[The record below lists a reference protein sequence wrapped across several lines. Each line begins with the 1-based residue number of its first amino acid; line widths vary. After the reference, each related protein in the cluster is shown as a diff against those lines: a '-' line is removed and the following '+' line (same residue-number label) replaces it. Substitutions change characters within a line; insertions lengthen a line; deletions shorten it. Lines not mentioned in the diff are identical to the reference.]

1 MSSSALREMHVKRKI
16 RVLVV
21 DDSASMRKLLEQIIN
36 DEPGMESV
44 GSAPDPY
51 IAREMIKALNPDA
64 ITLDVEMPR
73 MNGLDFLEKLMRLR
87 PMPVLMIS
95 SLTSAESG
103 ETMQALELGAMDF
116 VLKQNS
122 ASPQGLRAM
131 AAEIT
136 MKLRDMVEAQPK
148 FQLSLK
154 ARTAISATP
163 EIRDVNN
170 VSMNPS
176 LAARKIIF
184 IGSSTGGTEAVR
196 NFLSVMPPGSPAIL
210 IAQHM
215 PEHFTG
221 PFARRLNATSRMTV
235 KEAVH
240 NERIM
245 PGHVYVAP
253 GHSHLRIVKSG
264 GIYHT
269 HLSDS
274 EPVNRHR
281 PSVDV
286 LFESA
291 ARHAGKNAI
300 GVMLTGM
307 GKDGAA
313 GMLKMKEAGAY
324 NLAQDEASCV
334 VFGMPKAAIELG
346 ATHEVRPLSKLPE
359 RVLAQLAQSQK

>member
-1 MSSSALREMHVKRKI
+1 MSLAQPNPSSHDII

-21 DDSASMRKLLEQIIN
+21 DDSPSMRKLLQEIIN
-36 DEPGMESV
+36 AEPDMKVV
-44 GSAPDPY
+44 GTAEDPY
-51 IAREMIKALNPDA
+51 QAREVIKALNPDVL
-64 ITLDVEMPR
+64 TLDVEMPR
-73 MNGLDFLEKLMRLR
+73 MNGLRFLENLMRLR
-87 PMPVLMIS
+87 PMPVLMVS

-103 ETMQALELGAMDF
+103 ITLQALELGAMDV
-116 VLKQNS
+116 VLKQNTS
-122 ASPQGLRAM
+122 GALGIKVMAESITRKLREMIESRPRFITPPPLAKLAPAASNRPGKASP
-131 AAEIT
+131 
-136 MKLRDMVEAQPK
+136 
-148 FQLSLK
+148 
-154 ARTAISATP
+154 AISP
-163 EIRDVNN
+163 II
-170 VSMNPS
+170 
-176 LAARKIIF
+176 AARKLILV
-184 IGSSTGGTEAVR
+184 GSSTGGTEAVR
-196 NFLSVMPPGSPAIL
+196 DFLASMPADSPAIL

-215 PEHFTG
+215 PEHFTAA
-221 PFARRLNATSRMTV
+221 FARRLDAAGAMTAM
-235 KEAVH
+235 EAVH
-240 NERIM
+240 NERIL

-253 GHSHLRIVKSG
+253 GHSHLQVVKTG
-264 GIYHT
+264 GHYYT
-269 HLSDS
+269 SLAQT

-359 RVLAQLAQSQK
+359 AVLARLTK